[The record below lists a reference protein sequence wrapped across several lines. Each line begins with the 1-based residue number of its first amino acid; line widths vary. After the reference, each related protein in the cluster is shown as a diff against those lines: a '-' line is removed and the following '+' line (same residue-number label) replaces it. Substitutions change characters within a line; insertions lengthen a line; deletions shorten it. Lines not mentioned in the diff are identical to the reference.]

1 MFFLFYNK
9 PSQAKMIYSS
19 LFLLFCLVIGND
31 KLIKPSIR
39 TLEEGVELRNIEMG
53 SDQVHL

>member
-1 MFFLFYNK
+1 
-9 PSQAKMIYSS
+9 MIYSS

-39 TLEEGVELRNIEMG
+39 TLEEGVELRNIEIG
-53 SDQVHL
+53 NDQVHL